1 MSTAVNCGEDTDC
14 TAATAGSIF
23 GIMHG
28 IDAIPEKW
36 IEPIGRK
43 IKTAFLNLGELGYFG
58 GQLPQ
63 DVDDLTDRTER
74 IARQVLLRWR
84 LPVELAEGK
93 PTDLNDLKRE
103 TLCASDSGASLYKNL
118 GGPVFRFPMF
128 NVAVDYCDGPLI
140 ANGVPKAVKLT
151 DINTY
156 KIQANVQV
164 RWHLPEGWQALPSP
178 LGSAYVGAGFLGKR
192 VDDGVPA
199 ANGQGDVQRHA
210 PRGRSSSSTAGPRPC
225 SCRWSS

>member
-1 MSTAVNCGEDTDC
+1 
-14 TAATAGSIF
+14 
-23 GIMHG
+23 MHG

-36 IEPIGRK
+36 IAPIGRK
-43 IKTAFLNLGELGYFG
+43 IKTAFLNLGELGFFG
-58 GQLPQ
+58 AQLPQ

-93 PTDLNDLKRE
+93 PTDLSDLKRE
-103 TLCASDSGASLYKNL
+103 TLSAPDSGASLYRNL

-140 ANGVPKAVKLT
+140 VNGAAKSVKLT

-156 KIQANVQV
+156 KIQAQRPGPVASPGGMAGASPRRSARHTWVRASSGTGSTMEFQLLTDKVTSNVTRLAAELV
-164 RWHLPEGWQALPSP
+164 VDSRPTTMLVPVVLVNGTVPS
-178 LGSAYVGAGFLGKR
+178 
-192 VDDGVPA
+192 D
-199 ANGQGDVQRHA
+199 
-210 PRGRSSSSTAGPRPC
+210 RPH
-225 SCRWSS
+225 